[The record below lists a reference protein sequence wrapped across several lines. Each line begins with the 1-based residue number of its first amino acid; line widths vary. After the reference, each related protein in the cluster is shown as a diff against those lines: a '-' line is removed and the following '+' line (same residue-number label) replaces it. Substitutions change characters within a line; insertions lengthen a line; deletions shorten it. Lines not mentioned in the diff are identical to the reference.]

1 MHTQCGE
8 HFGNG
13 QISYSVGWVKKWASA
28 CTNAATR
35 MWTQPAL
42 LVYTTV
48 VAYGAYAMF
57 FVCAVIAATGL
68 LPPASIPDLLYLQ
81 WFLVADGFAFVALV
95 GIWLLRR
102 MRKRRLHPVFTGCPY
117 WIEGAAVQFVEKCW
131 VVCTMFCVEGSLAA
145 VCITI
150 YPHSQLAAIGI
161 FGMMMSGPLAMRV
174 CVPRSSYLA
183 HAV

>member
-1 MHTQCGE
+1 
-8 HFGNG
+8 
-13 QISYSVGWVKKWASA
+13 
-28 CTNAATR
+28 

-48 VAYGAYAMF
+48 VAYGAHAMF
-57 FVCAVIAATGL
+57 FVCAVIVATGL

-102 MRKRRLHPVFTGCPY
+102 TRKRRL
-117 WIEGAAVQFVEKCW
+117 IEVAAVQFVEKCW

-150 YPHSQLAAIGI
+150 HPHSQLAAIGI
-161 FGMMMSGPLAMRV
+161 FGMMMTGPLAMILGVFV
-174 CVPRSSYLA
+174 CHEA
-183 HAV
+183 HAWRTQCNPDPPLLGVPLLHVEA